1 VNDSVVNPIIPSLG
15 FPYPLTLTCI
25 ITKKENT
32 FSDID
37 YIKKRIEKAGSLD
50 NLYKT
55 YVCKAG
61 KKIQKEQLGG
71 VATDREPG
79 KGTSVINPTDESV
92 DHSGRCRQASH
103 DQLTTGTLHQSETWT
118 TGTVV
123 TTDEYDTPRGRI
135 VHRSFKH
142 KDGTVCNVYAPKP
155 GT

>member
-1 VNDSVVNPIIPSLG
+1 MNNNVVNPIIPSLG

-37 YIKKRIEKAGSLD
+37 YIKKRIEKAGSLE

-61 KKIQKEQLGG
+61 KKIQKEQQLRG
-71 VATDREPG
+71 VATDRKPG
-79 KGTSVINPTDESV
+79 KGTSVTTPTDESV
-92 DHSGRCRQASH
+92 DQSGRCRQASH
-103 DQLTTGTLHQSETWT
+103 DQLTTGALHQSETWT
-118 TGTVV
+118 DGTVV
-123 TTDEYDTPRGRI
+123 TTDECDNGKT

-142 KDGTVCNVYAPKP
+142 KDGVICNVYAPKH